1 MITAVHCFRRPLIQQ
16 CARVAVA
23 FAMGCGAGSG
33 SESMNVEAY
42 LQAYPE
48 SFCALWAECN
58 PDKLRD
64 LYDADVTVCVEDIGD
79 DQAERLERD
88 GCAYDGRA
96 AADCI
101 DALGALECVD
111 WEEGEGNI
119 CGDVIDCS
127 SAAPD
132 R

>member
-1 MITAVHCFRRPLIQQ
+1 MSRNVHRFQPRWLRQ
-16 CARVAVA
+16 CAGGALI
-23 FAMGCGAGSG
+23 FAMGCAG
-33 SESMNVEAY
+33 ESASDSMQVSTY
-42 LQAYPE
+42 LEAYPE

-64 LYDADVTVCVEDIGD
+64 LYDGDVTVCIEDIGD
-79 DQAERLERD
+79 SQAERIERD
-88 GCAYDGRA
+88 GCVYDGRA
-96 AADCI
+96 AANCI
-101 DALGALECVD
+101 DSLSAMECVD

-127 SAAPD
+127 SAVPG

>member
-1 MITAVHCFRRPLIQQ
+1 MEVST
-16 CARVAVA
+16 
-23 FAMGCGAGSG
+23 
-33 SESMNVEAY
+33 Y
-42 LQAYPE
+42 LEAYPE

-64 LYDADVTVCVEDIGD
+64 LYDGDVTVCIEDIGD
-79 DQAERLERD
+79 SQTERIERD
-88 GCAYDGRA
+88 GCTYDGRA
-96 AADCI
+96 AANCI
-101 DALGALECVD
+101 DSLDALECVD
-111 WEEGEGNI
+111 WEEGEGNV